1 MNRIRFAAVALATV
15 AALGIGGSTVA
26 LADGPT
32 ARLTHRARV
41 AHPTVVRPPVT
52 VRPPAVVRY
61 PRPGLHRRH
70 VAIVRRGVYGS
81 PVLVTACPTACDTV
95 TGSAVVTRTVTI
107 SEVTPVVQVVRLT
120 GYPAYG
126 GGYLDESYACDGIPD
141 GVSVVA
147 LPVVIGST
155 YRDFRIVRH
164 HRWTGGPH
172 VVTLRGLRG
181 YARL

>member
-1 MNRIRFAAVALATV
+1 MNRPRFAAVALATV

-32 ARLTHRARV
+32 ARLTHRVRV
-41 AHPTVVRPPVT
+41 VPPAVRAHH
-52 VRPPAVVRY
+52 PPAVVRHY
-61 PRPGLHRRH
+61 PRPGLYRRH
-70 VAIVRRGVYGS
+70 VAIVRRGVYGT

-95 TGSAVVTRTVTI
+95 AESAVVVTRTITV
-107 SEVTPVVQVVRLT
+107 SEATSAVQVVRLT

-126 GGYLDESYACDGIPD
+126 GGYLDESYACDDIPD

-147 LPVVIGST
+147 LPIVVGST
-155 YRDFRIVRH
+155 YRDFRIVRS

-181 YARL
+181 HV